1 MNDTEHPPT
10 PENTGPEPTAADVPR
25 LCLERRDQIAQR
37 LLGQQEQVRNTVA
50 AAVVDLLPNIKMAR
64 RAHRTWREIAESF
77 KAEGVNATPDAVR
90 MAYTRKSAAKLVLR
104 PTPPS
109 GLTPT
114 TPTTP
119 TAPMHPPLTRNA
131 SFSPPRDPQ
140 HGNPTSGTPS
150 IARRSK

>member
-1 MNDTEHPPT
+1 MSRGFPSSA
-10 PENTGPEPTAADVPR
+10 G
-25 LCLERRDQIAQR
+25 DQIAQR

-104 PTPPS
+104 PTPPL
-109 GLTPT
+109 GL
-114 TPTTP
+114 TP
-119 TAPMHPPLTRNA
+119 TAPMPPLLTRNA